1 LVQTT
6 PPTEAERR
14 LFSCALQIQPN
25 SYSPY
30 SGFRVGAA
38 VETEDGRVFAGTNM
52 SNASYPVSACAEQ
65 AAVSAAISAGA
76 RRIARAAVV
85 GDSDSVSPCGKCRQ
99 LLTEFALPGTTVT
112 YRWHG
117 ELVTARLADL
127 LPHSF
132 ELDKR

>member
-1 LVQTT
+1 VQTT
-6 PPTEAERR
+6 APTEDERR
-14 LFSCALQIQPN
+14 LFDRALQARPA

-38 VETEDGRVFAGTNM
+38 VEADDGRVYAGANM

-85 GDSDSVSPCGKCRQ
+85 GDSDSVPPCGKCRQ
-99 LLTEFALPGTTVT
+99 LLAEFALPGTTVT
-112 YRWHG
+112 YRWRG
-117 ELVTARLADL
+117 DLVTARLADL

-132 ELDKR
+132 ELHRR